1 MNLKFSP
8 IIFFLST
15 ILAGFFFVNY
25 PHLISLAEV
34 TDTTQPTAIDIDRL
48 RQNDVIY
55 LGENHDNAQHH
66 VQQLKLIEQLQ
77 QADDANLAI
86 GMEMFQRPF
95 QPIIDRY
102 LNREIS
108 EDELREQTEYD
119 TRWGFDW
126 DFYAPILRYARAKQ
140 IQTIALNT
148 PEEITHKVAQTG
160 INSLEGN
167 DFKYIPPLAEIDL
180 DNQEYRQ
187 AIKKIYLQHVAA
199 GQGNSTDFNNFFA
212 AQVLW
217 DETMA
222 EAIAL
227 HYQNNPQAKIV
238 VLVGKAHVMNDY
250 AIPDRVTR
258 RIKDKSFKSTVYLLT
273 DVTALQRSVETR

>member
-1 MNLKFSP
+1 MNFKFSS
-8 IIFFLST
+8 IICLLSV
-15 ILAGFFFVNY
+15 ILAGFFWIDY
-25 PHLISLAEV
+25 PHAASLAEV
-34 TDTTQPTAIDIDRL
+34 TDTTQSEAIAWERL
-48 RQNDVIY
+48 KQNDVIY
-55 LGENHDNAQHH
+55 LGENHDDPQHH
-66 VQQLKLIEQLQ
+66 LQQLKLIEQLQ
-77 QADDANLAI
+77 QADNADLAI

-102 LNREIS
+102 LNREIN
-108 EDELREQTEYD
+108 ERELRRQTEYD

-126 DFYAPILRYARAKQ
+126 EFYAPILRYARAKQ

-148 PEEITHKVAQTG
+148 PEEITHKVAKTG
-160 INSLEGN
+160 LNSLKEN

-180 DNQEYRQ
+180 NNDEYRQ
-187 AIKKIYLQHVAA
+187 ATAEIYLQHVAA
-199 GQGNSTDFNNFFA
+199 GQGNSTDLDNFFA

-227 HYQNNPQAKIV
+227 YYQNNPQSKIV

-258 RIKDKSFKSTVYLLT
+258 RIKDKSFQSTVYLLT
-273 DVTALQRSVETR
+273 DVEH

>member
-8 IIFFLST
+8 AIYFLSAILTGFFL
-15 ILAGFFFVNY
+15 VNY
-25 PHLISLAEV
+25 PHSATLAEV
-34 TDTTQPTAIDIDRL
+34 TDITEPAKIDIGWL
-48 RQNDVIY
+48 KQNDVIY
-55 LGENHDNAQHH
+55 LGENHDNPQHH
-66 VQQLKLIEQLQ
+66 AQQLELIEQLQ
-77 QADDANLAI
+77 QADDVNLAI

-108 EDELREQTEYD
+108 EAELRKQTEYD

-126 DFYAPILRYARAKQ
+126 NFYAPILRYARAKQ
-140 IQTIALNT
+140 IQAIALNT

-160 INSLEGN
+160 IESLKGS
-167 DFKYIPPLAEIDL
+167 DFRYIPPLTEIDL
-180 DNQEYRQ
+180 DNREYRR
-187 AIKKIYLQHVAA
+187 ATAEIYLQHVAA
-199 GQGNSTDFNNFFA
+199 GQGNSTDLDNFFA

-258 RIKDKSFKSTVYLLT
+258 RIKDKSFQSTVCLLT
-273 DVTALQRSVETR
+273 DAKH